1 LFEQE
6 GRELPEVILRG
17 RKNGDGYTE
26 TEKKLGR
33 IWGLVLGLAEIN
45 IYDDF
50 FELGRHSL
58 LAARLEAELEKRD
71 MLVDGVDVY
80 RYKNIKD
87 MADFFECSSDEKPNR
102 QEEVFITI
110 QSNIIPEDEPHSENV
125 EKNTVVPSGGSIVLE
140 NIQPF
145 NDVYYISCFYN
156 SFFPVL
162 TYFNKS
168 IKPFLIKAEYKLQ
181 SQNITGAI
189 KASIDGGN
197 PVIIWVDCYYD
208 ALRIDTYQKRHL
220 SHTWLIFGY
229 DDDNQCCH
237 IVEHSRSDNLSY
249 EKRVI
254 SYWDVVNSYH
264 GYLDRF
270 QKESTDPSFYTFCLS
285 DAAKSTPSDGEYIEK
300 YMENTASRS
309 SEIAEEIYGLETFVN
324 EAGDFLMNET
334 SMQAQAEKIMNI
346 LTSIINAKQVER
358 YIFAQLFGEESEI
371 TKLMGEI
378 TEYWNDARKP
388 ISRYVFSKIYKNK
401 AMEKSAECFKKIYT
415 LEHRMNMEYL
425 CHQNKEEY

>member
-1 LFEQE
+1 
-6 GRELPEVILRG
+6 
-17 RKNGDGYTE
+17 
-26 TEKKLGR
+26 
-33 IWGLVLGLAEIN
+33 
-45 IYDDF
+45 
-50 FELGRHSL
+50 
-58 LAARLEAELEKRD
+58 
-71 MLVDGVDVY
+71 M
-80 RYKNIKD
+80 
-87 MADFFECSSDEKPNR
+87 
-102 QEEVFITI
+102 
-110 QSNIIPEDEPHSENV
+110 
-125 EKNTVVPSGGSIVLE
+125 VLE

-168 IKPFLIKAEYKLQ
+168 IKPFLINDIIKYDYQWQDADTAVKYLPLQHFENVLEDDGIKAEYKLQ
-181 SQNITGAI
+181 SQNIIGDI

-197 PVIIWVDCYYD
+197 PVIIWVDCYYE

-229 DDDNQCCH
+229 DDENQCCH

-264 GYLDRF
+264 GYLNRF
-270 QKESTDPSFYTFCLS
+270 QKESNDPSFYTFCLS

-309 SEIAEEIYGLETFVN
+309 NEIAKELDGLEAFIN
-324 EAGDFLMNET
+324 EACAFLMNEA
-334 SMQAQAEKIMNI
+334 SMQAKAEKIMNI

-415 LEHRMNMEYL
+415 LEYRMNIEYL
-425 CHQNKEEY
+425 CRQNKEER